1 MMSAAPRLMIR
12 SCSSTG
18 GNSRRLTA
26 PALYHTDFGGAR
38 HARPAGVARYN
49 VGVMALRKD
58 DATSPPKRPLWR
70 RRWFRRT
77 LIGVGALALLFV
89 IVVGVAALWA
99 FTILPRSLPSVT
111 ALETLQPIQGTKIYD
126 DNDEPMTELHV
137 ERRILVPLAQI
148 PQSLRDAIL
157 ATEDRR
163 FYSHWGID
171 PIGVARAILQNYRR
185 GRIVEGGSTIT
196 QQLTKVLFL
205 TPDKSL
211 ERKLKEAVLALELE
225 RRYSK
230 DRILEMYLNQVYFGH
245 GSYGVEAAART
256 FFGKPVS
263 ELTVK
268 ESALIAGLPRAPSNY
283 SPFDRADAAKRR
295 REVVLRRMVDF
306 GVLKDEE
313 SKRLAKTD
321 LGLIPPERRRTTGQY
336 FVEYVQQSL
345 EANYGPDLVLK
356 GGLNVY
362 TTLNPTMQL
371 AAEQSLRDGL
381 KALQGRSAQ
390 ARPGESREG
399 AVITVEP
406 QTGYVTAMVGGSDF
420 LRSEF
425 NRAVQA
431 KRQPGSAF
439 KPFIYI
445 AALEAGFT
453 PASQIEDSPVS
464 YTVGG
469 GQPVWKPENY
479 DRKFRGSTTLQQA
492 IEESVN
498 VVTVKLQERIGLS
511 KTIQVA
517 RRLGI
522 ASPLDVNLSLALGTS
537 DLSLLEL
544 TSAYG
549 VLANQGVWM
558 PPVTIRYVTDAQGK
572 LLEEHV
578 PEGREAIAP
587 ETAYVITHM
596 LRGVVERGT
605 GQAAKALGRP
615 IAAKTGTT
623 NDYSNAWF
631 IGFTPRL
638 ATGVWVGYDRP
649 RSLGKDETRS
659 RGAVPIWVRYMG
671 RVPPGHLRP
680 RSAGEESTEPR
691 RQLGNGHA
699 DLLHRV
705 PLPDGDAPVAALTAL
720 GVPGRLDVH
729 RDAIWC
735 PDLVLPAI
743 EAPDGRGVV
752 VDHAPLPG
760 ERGADRVG
768 GADDVVTLLEERKH
782 GNLQRRQL
790 RVEPEHDPLLAAHFL
805 LAVGIGHEG
814 QERSVHPGRRLDDER
829 DDVLLALL
837 VEVRER
843 LAAPLRVLLEVEV
856 GTVGDTHQ
864 LAPADR
870 EVVLDVHRALGVVRQ
885 LVALVLADSQIFVA
899 QAVALEPRE
908 AVLDPPVVPVLV
920 GRPAVDTIVRVDE
933 ELDLHLL
940 ELTIPEDEVARRD
953 LVAERSTGLRDAER
967 QLQSH
972 RLQDVVEVHE
982 HRLGRLRTQVGE
994 RGVLLDGAHERLEH
1008 EG

>member
-1 MMSAAPRLMIR
+1 MASAADR
-12 SCSSTG
+12 S
-18 GNSRRLTA
+18 
-26 PALYHTDFGGAR
+26 
-38 HARPAGVARYN
+38 
-49 VGVMALRKD
+49 
-58 DATSPPKRPLWR
+58 TSPPKLPLWR
-70 RRWFRRT
+70 RRWLRRV
-77 LIGVGALALLFV
+77 LIAVGALTLLGLTA
-89 IVVGVAALWA
+89 VGIAALWA

-171 PIGVARAILQNYRR
+171 PIGVARAVIQNYRR
-185 GRIVEGGSTIT
+185 GRLVEGGSTIT

-211 ERKLKEAVLALELE
+211 DRKLKEAVLALELE

-256 FFGKPVS
+256 YFGKSVS
-263 ELTVK
+263 ELTVR
-268 ESALIAGLPRAPSNY
+268 ESALLAGLPRAPTNY
-283 SPFDRADAAKRR
+283 SPFERPEAAKRR

-306 GVLKDEE
+306 GTIKDEE
-313 SKRLAKTD
+313 AKRLAKTD

-336 FVEYVQQSL
+336 FIDYVQQTL
-345 EANYGPDLVLK
+345 EAKYGPDLVLK

-371 AAEQSLRDGL
+371 TAEQSLREGL
-381 KALQGRSAQ
+381 KALQGRTGSPQ
-390 ARPGESREG
+390 GRPGEFPEG
-399 AVITVEP
+399 AVVTVEP
-406 QTGYVTAMVGGSDF
+406 QTGYVKAMVGGSDF

-492 IEESVN
+492 IEESAN

-558 PPVTIRYVTDAQGK
+558 PPVTVRYITDAQGK

-578 PEGREAIAP
+578 PEGREAVAP

-605 GQAAKALGRP
+605 GQAAKVLGRP

-631 IGFTPRL
+631 VGFTPRL
-638 ATGVWVGYDRP
+638 ATGVWVGYDLP
-649 RSLGKDETRS
+649 RSLGRDETGS
-659 RGAVPIWVRYMG
+659 RVAVPIWVGYMG
-671 RVPPGHLRP
+671 KILAESPKEDFPVPDRVAMLLVDEDPSGECIRP
-680 RSAGEESTEPR
+680 VPMAFIKGTEPQVSCSGFGQR
-691 RQLGNGHA
+691 RAETSPPAGPGPSSPQ
-699 DLLHRV
+699 
-705 PLPDGDAPVAALTAL
+705 PLP
-720 GVPGRLDVH
+720 
-729 RDAIWC
+729 
-735 PDLVLPAI
+735 
-743 EAPDGRGVV
+743 
-752 VDHAPLPG
+752 
-760 ERGADRVG
+760 
-768 GADDVVTLLEERKH
+768 
-782 GNLQRRQL
+782 
-790 RVEPEHDPLLAAHFL
+790 
-805 LAVGIGHEG
+805 
-814 QERSVHPGRRLDDER
+814 
-829 DDVLLALL
+829 
-837 VEVRER
+837 
-843 LAAPLRVLLEVEV
+843 
-856 GTVGDTHQ
+856 
-864 LAPADR
+864 
-870 EVVLDVHRALGVVRQ
+870 
-885 LVALVLADSQIFVA
+885 
-899 QAVALEPRE
+899 PRPKS
-908 AVLDPPVVPVLV
+908 DNSP
-920 GRPAVDTIVRVDE
+920 
-933 ELDLHLL
+933 
-940 ELTIPEDEVARRD
+940 
-953 LVAERSTGLRDAER
+953 
-967 QLQSH
+967 
-972 RLQDVVEVHE
+972 
-982 HRLGRLRTQVGE
+982 
-994 RGVLLDGAHERLEH
+994 
-1008 EG
+1008 

>member
-1 MMSAAPRLMIR
+1 MLVAV
-12 SCSSTG
+12 G
-18 GNSRRLTA
+18 GLTLLGLTA
-26 PALYHTDFGGAR
+26 
-38 HARPAGVARYN
+38 
-49 VGVMALRKD
+49 
-58 DATSPPKRPLWR
+58 
-70 RRWFRRT
+70 
-77 LIGVGALALLFV
+77 
-89 IVVGVAALWA
+89 VGVAALWA

-171 PIGVARAILQNYRR
+171 PIGVARAVIQNYRR
-185 GRIVEGGSTIT
+185 GRLVEGGSTIT

-256 FFGKPVS
+256 YFGKSVS
-263 ELTVK
+263 ELAVR

-283 SPFDRADAAKRR
+283 SPFDRGEAAKRR
-295 REVVLRRMVDF
+295 REVVLRRMVDY
-306 GVLKDEE
+306 GALKDEE
-313 SKRLAKTD
+313 AKRLAKTD

-336 FVEYVQQSL
+336 FVDYVQQTL
-345 EANYGPDLVLK
+345 EAKYGPDLVLK

-381 KALQGRSAQ
+381 KALQGRSTQ
-390 ARPGESREG
+390 ARPGESPEG
-399 AVITVEP
+399 AVVTVEP
-406 QTGYVTAMVGGSDF
+406 QTGYVKTMVGGSDF

-445 AALEAGFT
+445 AAIEAGFT
-453 PASQIEDSPVS
+453 PATQIEDSPVS
-464 YTVGG
+464 YAVGG
-469 GQPVWKPENY
+469 KNGQTWKPENY

-498 VVTVKLQERIGLS
+498 VVTVKLQERIGLA

-522 ASPLDVNLSLALGTS
+522 ASPLDINLSLALGTS

-549 VLANQGVWM
+549 ALANQGVWM

-578 PEGREAIAP
+578 PEGRESLAP

-615 IAAKTGTT
+615 VAAKTGTT

-649 RSLGKDETRS
+649 RSLGRDETGS
-659 RGAVPIWVRYMG
+659 RVAVPIWVGYMG
-671 RVPPGHLRP
+671 KVLGDSPKEDFPIPDRVVSMLIDEDPSGECLRPVPMAFVKGTESGVVCNAVGQPRAQPATPAPTPSQPSTPTPTLTPAPMPAPAPFAPPGP
-680 RSAGEESTEPR
+680 
-691 RQLGNGHA
+691 
-699 DLLHRV
+699 V
-705 PLPDGDAPVAALTAL
+705 P
-720 GVPGRLDVH
+720 
-729 RDAIWC
+729 
-735 PDLVLPAI
+735 
-743 EAPDGRGVV
+743 
-752 VDHAPLPG
+752 
-760 ERGADRVG
+760 
-768 GADDVVTLLEERKH
+768 
-782 GNLQRRQL
+782 Q
-790 RVEPEHDPLLAAHFL
+790 
-805 LAVGIGHEG
+805 
-814 QERSVHPGRRLDDER
+814 
-829 DDVLLALL
+829 
-837 VEVRER
+837 
-843 LAAPLRVLLEVEV
+843 
-856 GTVGDTHQ
+856 
-864 LAPADR
+864 
-870 EVVLDVHRALGVVRQ
+870 
-885 LVALVLADSQIFVA
+885 SQT
-899 QAVALEPRE
+899 P
-908 AVLDPPVVPVLV
+908 
-920 GRPAVDTIVRVDE
+920 
-933 ELDLHLL
+933 
-940 ELTIPEDEVARRD
+940 
-953 LVAERSTGLRDAER
+953 
-967 QLQSH
+967 
-972 RLQDVVEVHE
+972 
-982 HRLGRLRTQVGE
+982 
-994 RGVLLDGAHERLEH
+994 
-1008 EG
+1008 